1 MKRTQRTC
9 HWHPRGRERRRTKGK
24 VKKSL
29 QVKARQQTIVPIR
42 FVGTFQSQL
51 FASYPHPSSCHM
63 SLLTLN
69 ETTLYYYFLSDRISN
84 SKAREDF
91 LTGINGWAKT
101 LPDNDA
107 TNLKVASGSGRI
119 SQNRSQPP
127 ALTNATSRSTSSGS
141 VLSKSIKISESVEVE
156 AGPQD
161 ASIKVFELGL
171 EDDDETMGVERDA
184 AHKSPPKGKTRV
196 SSAVSVY

>member
-1 MKRTQRTC
+1 
-9 HWHPRGRERRRTKGK
+9 
-24 VKKSL
+24 
-29 QVKARQQTIVPIR
+29 
-42 FVGTFQSQL
+42 
-51 FASYPHPSSCHM
+51 M

-127 ALTNATSRSTSSGS
+127 ALTNATSRSTSSAS